1 MNAPSIGHFGGKKM
15 KVFIMNLKDNREA
28 PPTLEKSKFAFCREN
43 GIVGIG
49 WVGEDPADTENTA
62 YLQAHTAL
70 FSFAPGDLVWVH
82 DAAIGVYY
90 LCKIT
95 APAVSTSDDTFHRY
109 DIREFCQCVFF
120 EVGDAAAL
128 PEGITP
134 QALVSRRTVSA
145 ANETVS
151 TITQQSFARWETAKK
166 QKKPKLRLDS
176 ALLHF
181 LKNPAA
187 LACTCVLLSA
197 LLTTGIVLLRNYSY
211 KEKLYDTFEGV
222 EWRAELAQKGGLLQR
237 EVWYNTIYK
246 ISDSDTDKYTKSES
260 GGRYF
265 NSDFNDSL
273 AAMASDHSIDNDYYQ
288 VVLWCS
294 FFEFDAGRKAVKN
307 PPRIYKEEYDTLIK
321 YINAVDLFSS
331 FVVNAEGYS
340 LKSYTEEFNSQ
351 RSNAQEAHME
361 AVPFFQDN

>member
-1 MNAPSIGHFGGKKM
+1 MRRLSDISEGNKM
-15 KVFIMNLKDNREA
+15 KVWLMNLKDNREA
-28 PPTLEKSKFAFCREN
+28 PPALEKSKFAFCREN

-82 DAAIGVYY
+82 DADGGIYC

-95 APAVSTSDDTFHRY
+95 APAAPTSDNTFHRY
-109 DIREFCQCVFF
+109 DIGEFCQCVFF

-128 PEGITP
+128 PKGITP
-134 QALVSRRTVSA
+134 QTLVSRRTVSVA
-145 ANETVS
+145 DETVS
-151 TITQQSFARWETAKK
+151 AITQQSFARWETAKK
-166 QKKPKLRLDS
+166 QKKPKLRRNS

-211 KEKLYDTFEGV
+211 KEKLYNTFEMV
-222 EWRAELAQKGGLLQR
+222 EWQAELAQKGGLLQR

-273 AAMASDHSIDNDYYQ
+273 AAMASDRSTDNDYYQ
-288 VVLWCS
+288 AVVCCIL
-294 FFEFDAGRKAVKN
+294 FDLRRKAVKN
-307 PPRIYKEEYDTLIK
+307 PPRIYKKEYDTLIK

-331 FVVNAEGYS
+331 FVVDAEGYS
-340 LKSYTEEFNSQ
+340 LKSYTEEFYSQ
-351 RSNAQEAHME
+351 RSNVQKAHME
-361 AVPFFQDN
+361 AAPFFQDN

>member
-1 MNAPSIGHFGGKKM
+1 M
-15 KVFIMNLKDNREA
+15 KVWTMNLKDNREA
-28 PPTLEKSKFAFCREN
+28 PPTLAKSKFAFCREN

-49 WVGEDPADTENTA
+49 WAGEDPADTENTA

-82 DAAIGVYY
+82 DAGSGIYC

-95 APAVSTSDDTFHRY
+95 APVAPTSDDTFHRY
-109 DIREFCQCVFF
+109 DIGEFCRCVFF
-120 EVGDAAAL
+120 EIGDAAAL
-128 PEGITP
+128 PTGITP

-145 ANETVS
+145 ADETVS
-151 TITQQSFARWETAKK
+151 AITQQFFARRETAQK
-166 QKKPKLRLDS
+166 QKKLKPRRDS

-181 LKNPAA
+181 LKNPVA

-211 KEKLYDTFEGV
+211 KETLYNVFEDV
-222 EWRAELAQKGGLLQR
+222 ESQAEYVQKGGIFQR
-237 EVWYNTIYK
+237 EVWYNTIYE
-246 ISDSDTDKYTKSES
+246 ISDSDTDKYTKSKS

-273 AAMASDHSIDNDYYQ
+273 AAMANDYSIDNDYYWAI
-288 VVLWCS
+288 VWCDS
-294 FFEFDAGRKAVKN
+294 FNRRRKMIEN
-307 PPRIYKEEYDTLIK
+307 PPRIYKKKYDALVK
-321 YINAVDLFSS
+321 YGNTVNLFGS
-331 FVVNAEGYS
+331 FVVGAEGYS

-351 RSNAQEAHME
+351 RSNVQEAHME
-361 AVPFFQDN
+361 AAPFFQDN